1 MAKRKNDELTIEQQ
15 MSRIKHGAVFF
26 GIMFFIVMLVV
37 VVASI
42 FYLVRMETILT
53 EISKLV
59 NSTEY
64 TNINIDNTGLLS
76 TDYLA
81 VVIPVLV
88 ALAGSFVAFLG
99 MNRLKMF
106 DERIDKM
113 RLELSEEIEKHVT
126 LEVQTGQAKFIQD
139 ISSKMNK
146 ALQEINEKA
155 SDTSQKIDE
164 KQTHYINTAEEKN
177 SEALNKLAEIVANGI
192 NQINERTN
200 DFGNRFSWL
209 IDLADDSD
217 IDLNIHTV
225 YDAHANVERLRSEQ
239 KSGGVNLIKKIVRF
253 VCDKTDIPGDSSDY
267 HNLAAELARGNLF
280 DESCKVL
287 KTGLSHFEN
296 DMDLLAD
303 YVEYAAHIGL
313 HDEAKD
319 IVEKLNKNKR
329 AWNWRCFEF
338 VCDYYRGIGDLSTAL
353 SICSEAIDNIPD
365 DEHGYRSK
373 AEIQRLINP
382 GKEGIEAAVCTLNT
396 ALDRNVNCP
405 QCAVALSDIYLGIGK
420 YEEALSAADRA
431 IQELAQDQPHVNIA
445 AVFFKRASIQ
455 DRMLMSKKYS
465 SEKGQELADNA
476 YTDYAM
482 ALSLPG
488 LPPAVKMQARIRQ
501 QIIEKYLSSDYVK
514 KDTNINSLM
523 SEELRQLISSRLYE
537 QIIGID
543 QDIID
548 EPFQPIDKDSTLQ

>member
-225 YDAHANVERLRSEQ
+225 YDAHANVERLR
-239 KSGGVNLIKKIVRF
+239 
-253 VCDKTDIPGDSSDY
+253 
-267 HNLAAELARGNLF
+267 
-280 DESCKVL
+280 
-287 KTGLSHFEN
+287 
-296 DMDLLAD
+296 
-303 YVEYAAHIGL
+303 
-313 HDEAKD
+313 
-319 IVEKLNKNKR
+319 
-329 AWNWRCFEF
+329 
-338 VCDYYRGIGDLSTAL
+338 
-353 SICSEAIDNIPD
+353 
-365 DEHGYRSK
+365 
-373 AEIQRLINP
+373 
-382 GKEGIEAAVCTLNT
+382 
-396 ALDRNVNCP
+396 
-405 QCAVALSDIYLGIGK
+405 
-420 YEEALSAADRA
+420 
-431 IQELAQDQPHVNIA
+431 
-445 AVFFKRASIQ
+445 
-455 DRMLMSKKYS
+455 
-465 SEKGQELADNA
+465 
-476 YTDYAM
+476 
-482 ALSLPG
+482 
-488 LPPAVKMQARIRQ
+488 
-501 QIIEKYLSSDYVK
+501 
-514 KDTNINSLM
+514 
-523 SEELRQLISSRLYE
+523 
-537 QIIGID
+537 
-543 QDIID
+543 
-548 EPFQPIDKDSTLQ
+548 